1 MPDPRILLLDADAA
15 PGAPAGAGVSLASV
29 LERLGHATTQV
40 SEPLEAIRRA
50 TEFQLVV
57 VDVVGDADPVQVVRE
72 LRATPEAASVPVLA
86 VCQSDD
92 VEERIKFLEA
102 GADDAIAKPFDDR
115 ELEARLDALLL
126 RFQRS
131 SLLGGAAIDR
141 TPITGD
147 TRRIIAVHSPKGGVG
162 TTTIAVN
169 LAVVLARTRPD
180 RVAIVD
186 LDFEFGQV
194 STHLNLETSS
204 TLVDVVRDELSL
216 REPDVLRTLLGRHSS
231 GLLVL
236 AAGPAGSSTDGS
248 SPVTI
253 DREAISTLLSTLSK
267 ALDYVVVDAGSGLD
281 SRTEAVLEMADAIV
295 LPVTPEFP
303 TLKSVHALLD
313 HFTETGSVSAKTTFV
328 LNSLYARE
336 ILKQSDIE
344 GALGTKIAL
353 ELPYDPFLY
362 LKAVNEGVP
371 IVIGA
376 PRTRPAERLERLTQL
391 VTGEAAPAPV
401 PERRAS
407 RIKLFGRG

>member
-1 MPDPRILLLDADAA
+1 MPDPRVLLLDADAT
-15 PGAPAGAGVSLASV
+15 AGENLASV
-29 LERLGHATTQV
+29 LQRLGHGATQV
-40 SEPLEAIRRA
+40 SDPIEAIRRA
-50 TEFQLVV
+50 PEFQLVV
-57 VDVVGDADPVQVVRE
+57 VDLVGDADPIQVVRE

-131 SLLGGAAIDR
+131 SLLGSAAIDR
-141 TPITGD
+141 TPVTGD
-147 TRRIIAVHSPKGGVG
+147 SRRIIAVHSPKGGVG

-169 LAVVLARTRPD
+169 LATVLARTRPD

-186 LDFEFGQV
+186 LDFDFGQV
-194 STHLNLETSS
+194 STHLNLDSRA
-204 TLVDVVRDELSL
+204 TLIDAVRDELSL
-216 REPDVLRTLLGRHSS
+216 RDPDVLRSLLGRHSS

-236 AAGPAGSSTDGS
+236 AAPGAPVSTDGS
-248 SPVTI
+248 VPVTI
-253 DREAISTLLSTLSK
+253 DREAVATLLETLSR

-281 SRTEAVLEMADAIV
+281 RRTEAVLEMADAIV
-295 LPVTPEFP
+295 LPVTAEFP
-303 TLKSVHALLD
+303 ALKAVHALLD

-328 LNSLYARE
+328 LNALYARE
-336 ILKQSDIE
+336 ILKPSDIE
-344 GALGTKIAL
+344 SALGTKIAI

-376 PRTRPAERLERLTQL
+376 PRTRPAERFERLAQV
-391 VTGEAAPAPV
+391 VTGEAVPAPV

>member
-1 MPDPRILLLDADAA
+1 VPDPRILLLDADVAA
-15 PGAPAGAGVSLASV
+15 GDRLAAV
-29 LERLGHATTQV
+29 LVRLGHATTQV
-40 SEPLEAIRRA
+40 TDPLEAIRRA
-50 TEFQLVV
+50 GEFQLVV
-57 VDVVGDADPVQVVRE
+57 VDEVGEADAIEVVRE
-72 LRATPEAASVPVLA
+72 LRATPEAATIPVLA
-86 VCQSDD
+86 VCRSDD

-131 SLLGGAAIDR
+131 TLLGSSAVDHE
-141 TPITGD
+141 PVTGD
-147 TRRIIAVHSPKGGVG
+147 TRRIIVVHSPKGGVG

-169 LAVVLARTRPD
+169 LAAVIARTHPD

-186 LDFEFGQV
+186 LDFDFGQV
-194 STHLNLETSS
+194 ATHLNLDTRS
-204 TLVDVVRDELSL
+204 TLVDAVRDELSL
-216 REPDVLRTLLGRHSS
+216 RDPDVLRTLLGRHTS

-236 AAGPAGSSTDGS
+236 PGAAAPFSTDGS
-248 SPVTI
+248 APVSI
-253 DREAISTLLSTLSK
+253 DRQAITTLLATLAR

-281 SRTEAVLEMADAIV
+281 ARTEAVLEMADAIV
-295 LPVTPEFP
+295 LPVTAEFP
-303 TLKSVHALLD
+303 TLKAVHALLD

-328 LNSLYARE
+328 LNGIYARE
-336 ILKQSDIE
+336 ILRQSDIE
-344 GALGTKIAL
+344 SALGTKIAL

-376 PRTRPAERLERLTQL
+376 AKTRPAERFERLAQL
-391 VTGEAAPAPV
+391 VTGEAGPV
-401 PERRAS
+401 AEPERRAS